1 MKYTMKSNYIS
12 FNKMKNNEC
21 HVEVRLFDKKRQQL
35 KIGDVIEFVN
45 SRTQEKLLTQ
55 LRGIAI
61 FENFEDMVDYLTPQ
75 LLGYDNKDELMLR
88 FERLYP
94 ADMVSKFN
102 LVGLFVKN
110 MTAEL
115 LEKARNE
122 KLTRH
127 PERSKPRTEG
137 CQRSAARRGRPSC
150 RRPCLPPK
158 S

>member
-21 HVEVRLFDKKRQQL
+21 YVEVRLFDKKRQQL

-75 LLGYDNKDELMLR
+75 LRGYDNKDELMLR
-88 FERLYP
+88 FKRLYP

-110 MTAEL
+110 MTTEL
-115 LEKARNE
+115 LEKARDE
-122 KLTRH
+122 KYL
-127 PERSKPRTEG
+127 S
-137 CQRSAARRGRPSC
+137 
-150 RRPCLPPK
+150 L
-158 S
+158 

>member
-94 ADMVSKFN
+94 ADMVIKFN

-110 MTAEL
+110 MTTEL
-115 LEKARNE
+115 LEKARDE
-122 KLTRH
+122 KYL
-127 PERSKPRTEG
+127 S
-137 CQRSAARRGRPSC
+137 
-150 RRPCLPPK
+150 L
-158 S
+158 

>member
-21 HVEVRLFDKKRQQL
+21 YVEVRLFDKKRQQL

-88 FERLYP
+88 FKRLYP

-102 LVGLFVKN
+102 LVRLFVKN
-110 MTAEL
+110 MTTEL
-115 LEKARNE
+115 LEKARDE
-122 KLTRH
+122 KYL
-127 PERSKPRTEG
+127 S
-137 CQRSAARRGRPSC
+137 
-150 RRPCLPPK
+150 L
-158 S
+158 

>member
-61 FENFEDMVDYLTPQ
+61 FENFEDMVASSKSFKNLLTT
-75 LLGYDNKDELMLR
+75 GK
-88 FERLYP
+88 
-94 ADMVSKFN
+94 
-102 LVGLFVKN
+102 
-110 MTAEL
+110 
-115 LEKARNE
+115 
-122 KLTRH
+122 
-127 PERSKPRTEG
+127 RS
-137 CQRSAARRGRPSC
+137 SS
-150 RRPCLPPK
+150 
-158 S
+158 

>member
-88 FERLYP
+88 FKRLYP

-110 MTAEL
+110 MMTEL
-115 LEKARNE
+115 LEKARDE
-122 KLTRH
+122 KYL
-127 PERSKPRTEG
+127 S
-137 CQRSAARRGRPSC
+137 
-150 RRPCLPPK
+150 L
-158 S
+158 

>member
-61 FENFEDMVDYLTPQ
+61 
-75 LLGYDNKDELMLR
+75 LR
-88 FERLYP
+88 IL
-94 ADMVSKFN
+94 KTW
-102 LVGLFVKN
+102 LII
-110 MTAEL
+110 
-115 LEKARNE
+115 
-122 KLTRH
+122 
-127 PERSKPRTEG
+127 
-137 CQRSAARRGRPSC
+137 
-150 RRPCLPPK
+150 
-158 S
+158 

>member
-61 FENFEDMVDYLTPQ
+61 LRILKTWLTI
-75 LLGYDNKDELMLR
+75 
-88 FERLYP
+88 
-94 ADMVSKFN
+94 
-102 LVGLFVKN
+102 
-110 MTAEL
+110 
-115 LEKARNE
+115 
-122 KLTRH
+122 
-127 PERSKPRTEG
+127 
-137 CQRSAARRGRPSC
+137 
-150 RRPCLPPK
+150 
-158 S
+158 

>member
-1 MKYTMKSNYIS
+1 
-12 FNKMKNNEC
+12 MKNNEC

-75 LLGYDNKDELMLR
+75 LLGYDDKDELMLR

-122 KLTRH
+122 KYL
-127 PERSKPRTEG
+127 S
-137 CQRSAARRGRPSC
+137 
-150 RRPCLPPK
+150 L
-158 S
+158 

>member
-21 HVEVRLFDKKRQQL
+21 YVEVRVFDKKRQQL

-88 FERLYP
+88 FKRLYP

-110 MTAEL
+110 MTTEL
-115 LEKARNE
+115 LEKARDE
-122 KLTRH
+122 KYL
-127 PERSKPRTEG
+127 S
-137 CQRSAARRGRPSC
+137 
-150 RRPCLPPK
+150 L
-158 S
+158 

>member
-21 HVEVRLFDKKRQQL
+21 YVEVRLFDKKRQQL

-88 FERLYP
+88 FKRLYP

-102 LVGLFVKN
+102 QVGLFVKN
-110 MTAEL
+110 MTTEL
-115 LEKARNE
+115 LEKARDE
-122 KLTRH
+122 KYL
-127 PERSKPRTEG
+127 S
-137 CQRSAARRGRPSC
+137 
-150 RRPCLPPK
+150 L
-158 S
+158 

>member
-1 MKYTMKSNYIS
+1 MKYTMESNYIS

-75 LLGYDNKDELMLR
+75 LLGYDDKDELMLR

-122 KLTRH
+122 KYL
-127 PERSKPRTEG
+127 S
-137 CQRSAARRGRPSC
+137 
-150 RRPCLPPK
+150 L
-158 S
+158 

>member
-21 HVEVRLFDKKRQQL
+21 YVEVRLFDKKRQQL

-88 FERLYP
+88 FKRLYP

-110 MTAEL
+110 MTTEL
-115 LEKARNE
+115 LEKARDE
-122 KLTRH
+122 KYL
-127 PERSKPRTEG
+127 S
-137 CQRSAARRGRPSC
+137 
-150 RRPCLPPK
+150 L
-158 S
+158 

>member
-21 HVEVRLFDKKRQQL
+21 YVEVRLFDKKRQQL

-88 FERLYP
+88 FKRLYP

-122 KLTRH
+122 KYL
-127 PERSKPRTEG
+127 S
-137 CQRSAARRGRPSC
+137 
-150 RRPCLPPK
+150 L
-158 S
+158 

>member
-75 LLGYDNKDELMLR
+75 LLGYDDKDELMLR
-88 FERLYP
+88 LERLYP

-122 KLTRH
+122 KYL
-127 PERSKPRTEG
+127 S
-137 CQRSAARRGRPSC
+137 
-150 RRPCLPPK
+150 L
-158 S
+158 